1 VPEDVAVVGFADL
14 PIAEVFEPGL
24 TTVAQPMMALGA
36 AAVEMVLARL
46 AGEMPEHRVL
56 PHRLVLRESA

>member
-1 VPEDVAVVGFADL
+1 
-14 PIAEVFEPGL
+14 
-24 TTVAQPMMALGA
+24 MMALGA

-46 AGEMPEHRVL
+46 AGDVPEHRVL